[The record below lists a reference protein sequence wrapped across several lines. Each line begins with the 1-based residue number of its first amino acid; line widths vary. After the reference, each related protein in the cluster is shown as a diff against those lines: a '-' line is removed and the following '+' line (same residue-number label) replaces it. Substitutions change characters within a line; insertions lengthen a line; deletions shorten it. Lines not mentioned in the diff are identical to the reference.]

1 MKSVDRPVALLM
13 ISLFCLLLPVS
24 RAFSTGTE
32 TKKEQGQAQSIV
44 INANA
49 LEINDADKI
58 VSFVG
63 NVDAV
68 RGTFRIKA
76 EKMVV
81 YYMGNATKDAPAG
94 SEARIEKIV
103 ATGDVQIFREEG
115 GEATAQK
122 AVYYQGE
129 EKVILTGNPKLKQGA
144 DFVEGNRVI
153 LFLDEKRSIVEG
165 TEGNKVRA
173 VLSPEGKN
181 R

>member
-1 MKSVDRPVALLM
+1 MKSVDRPVTLLI

-24 RAFSTGTE
+24 RAFPTETE
-32 TKKEQGQAQSIV
+32 TKKEGGQAQSIV

-81 YYMGNATKDAPAG
+81 YYMGNATKRAPAR

>member
-1 MKSVDRPVALLM
+1 MKGVDRPVALLM
-13 ISLFCLLLPVS
+13 IFLFCLLLPVS
-24 RAFSTGTE
+24 RVFPAGTE
-32 TKKEQGQAQSIV
+32 TKKEGGQAQSIV
-44 INANA
+44 INADA

-58 VSFVG
+58 VSFFG

-68 RGTFRIKA
+68 KGNFRIKA
-76 EKMVV
+76 EKMTL
-81 YYMGNATKDAPAG
+81 YYLGNATNGAPAG
-94 SEARIEKIV
+94 NETRIEKIV

-115 GEATAQK
+115 GEATAQE
-122 AVYYQGE
+122 AIYYQGE

-144 DFVEGNRVI
+144 DFVEGSRVI
-153 LFLDEKRSIVEG
+153 LFLDEKRSVVEG